1 VRLQPPP
8 SAPLSRPTSAHL
20 HGILKQPGK
29 SWRRCGNVRGR
40 SIALGRGLCHAA
52 DSTALRPIENT
63 AFGPIR
69 RRLATDY
76 SIVYRLERGRARQ
89 SQAAGES
96 RPGCGPNAMLSI
108 ASPGRH
114 VAKRDA
120 FYSESRPDVAKRD
133 AIYSESRPDVG
144 QTRRHPCTGCMWWQ
158 ASFMDATH
166 TMAGGPGADVLA
178 APPMRSGDEPAE
190 ASAGPAAGACAVHA
204 RVRTYRWMRGTTAHA
219 KCVVACALGR
229 CNMRP

>member
-1 VRLQPPP
+1 MRLQPPP

-96 RPGCGPNAMLSI
+96 RPGCGPNATPSMYRLHVVAGVI
-108 ASPGRH
+108 HGRH
-114 VAKRDA
+114 SHDGGWSRRRCVGSTADA
-120 FYSESRPDVAKRD
+120 ERGRAGRSIRRSSSRCLRC
-133 AIYSESRPDVG
+133 SC
-144 QTRRHPCTGCMWWQ
+144 TR
-158 ASFMDATH
+158 
-166 TMAGGPGADVLA
+166 
-178 APPMRSGDEPAE
+178 
-190 ASAGPAAGACAVHA
+190 
-204 RVRTYRWMRGTTAHA
+204 AH
-219 KCVVACALGR
+219 V
-229 CNMRP
+229 

>member
-1 VRLQPPP
+1 MRLQPPP

-29 SWRRCGNVRGR
+29 SWRRCGDVRGR
-40 SIALGRGLCHAA
+40 SIALGRGLCAQQTAPHAA
-52 DSTALRPIENT
+52 YREHRVRPHPAET
-63 AFGPIR
+63 R
-69 RRLATDY
+69 HRLQHCLQA
-76 SIVYRLERGRARQ
+76 RARTRATK
-89 SQAAGES
+89 SSGRRVPAG
-96 RPGCGPNAMLSI
+96 MW
-108 ASPGRH
+108 
-114 VAKRDA
+114 
-120 FYSESRPDVAKRD
+120 AKRD